1 VPATTDRRA
10 TTIDEGELTPAEAL
24 AGRSPDFAARASKWS
39 WWIVAV
45 GMVLRLIRYFANRSL
60 WLDES
65 FLAESLLTYS
75 FKQLATEPLANWQAA
90 PVGFLWLEK
99 LAVVVFG
106 TGEYALR
113 LVPLIAGMI
122 SVPLFRALALRC
134 LPTTG
139 ALLALTLFATVEP
152 LVYYSS
158 EVKQYGIDV
167 TMTLAVA
174 LSASYVSERHDGHWR
189 ITRLAIIGG
198 LALFLSHPAVF
209 VLPAVLV
216 EHFGSVY
223 RADPKKRAAFV
234 ALAAFWLLLFTLD
247 YGLVLRPLTKH
258 EGLHAYWV
266 SAYMPH
272 DWAAVPWLGQALRGV
287 FSDYGTMWMPLADVA
302 MLAAA
307 GGMIWLLLKD
317 RPVLTLLV
325 LPVAFAIAASAI
337 HRFPFSG
344 RLILFVVPLAI
355 LLTGAGVQALLDSL
369 KSSHRF
375 VGAIIVLLIAA
386 PTVGRAAFFA
396 VRPPGREEIK
406 PVLAHIRDHRQAN
419 DVIYTLNLTQVP
431 FRYYRDGFGV
441 GLDRFGLRD
450 MRWVVGDRIE
460 ATEANFAREFEPLRG
475 TPRLWI
481 LMTHFGGP
489 PDEGVVIP
497 AVLDRMGRKLDE
509 FSARGARAL
518 LYDLSGAGGP
528 TPATSAAT
536 TAPADSPPR

>member
-1 VPATTDRRA
+1 MVLAAEQAHDSSTAAGGLLPATPSRADRFTR
-10 TTIDEGELTPAEAL
+10 L
-24 AGRSPDFAARASKWS
+24 S
-39 WWIVAV
+39 WAIVAV
-45 GMVLRLIRYFANRSL
+45 GIVLRLIRYFANRSL

-99 LAVVVFG
+99 LAVVLLG

-113 LVPLIAGMI
+113 LVPLIASVI
-122 SVPLFRALALRC
+122 SVPLFRALARRY
-134 LPTTG
+134 LPAAG

-152 LVYYSS
+152 LVYYGS
-158 EVKQYGIDV
+158 EVKQYGVDV
-167 TMTLAVA
+167 TMTLAVPLA
-174 LSASYVSERHDGHWR
+174 ASYVSERHDGHWR
-189 ITRLAIIGG
+189 ITRLAIVGG
-198 LALFLSHPAVF
+198 LALLLSHPAVF

-223 RADPKKRAAFV
+223 RADPRKRAAFV
-234 ALAAFWLLLFTLD
+234 ALASFWLVLFALD
-247 YGLVLRPLTKH
+247 YGLLLRPLTKH
-258 EGLHAYWV
+258 EGLHAYWA
-266 SAYMPH
+266 SAYMPY
-272 DWAAVPWLGQALRGV
+272 DWSAVPWIGQALRGI
-287 FSDYGTMWMPLADVA
+287 FADYGTMWMPLADVA

-307 GGMIWLLLKD
+307 GGMIWLWLKD
-317 RPVLTLLV
+317 RRVLTLLV
-325 LPVAFAIAASAI
+325 LPVAFALVASML

-375 VGAIIVLLIAA
+375 VGAIIVLLIAG

-406 PVLAHIRDHRQAN
+406 PVLAHVREHRQAG

-431 FRYYRDGFGV
+431 FHYYRDGFGV
-441 GLDRFGLRD
+441 GPDRFGLRD
-450 MRWVVGDRIE
+450 LRWVVGDRVE
-460 ATEANFAREFEPLRG
+460 TTEANFAAQFEPLRG

-489 PDEGVVIP
+489 PDESVVIP
-497 AVLDRMGRKLDE
+497 AVLDRMGGKLDE
-509 FSARGARAL
+509 FSARGARVL
-518 LYDLSGAGGP
+518 LYDLSSGSA
-528 TPATSAAT
+528 TPATSPAT
-536 TAPADSPPR
+536 TAPAGSPPR